1 MSPLCPAVRH
11 PTGSGV
17 ILVGSSE
24 RRRVAA
30 CAAGGVVA
38 GLLVLPV
45 APWPLTVLVGWL
57 TTATF
62 LLVWIWFEIGRLDAL
77 STSRVATREDD
88 SRAAARSALVASS
101 VMSLLAVVAALH
113 RASTA
118 GFGLEAALT
127 AASLAAVVL
136 SWLVVNTVFVLRY
149 AHLYYGGS
157 AAGGVEFPGGHAPCY
172 RDFAYLG
179 FTVGMTF
186 QVSDTAVSDPAIRAT
201 VLRHALLAF
210 LFNVAI
216 IATTI
221 NVVARLV

>member
-1 MSPLCPAVRH
+1 MIWA
-11 PTGSGV
+11 
-17 ILVGSSE
+17 GSSE
-24 RRRVAA
+24 RRRVTA
-30 CAAGGVVA
+30 CAAAGAVATVV
-38 GLLVLPV
+38 LLLV
-45 APWPLTVLVGWL
+45 APWQLALLVGWI
-57 TTATF
+57 TTAVS
-62 LLVWIWFEIGRLDAL
+62 LLLWIWFEIGRLDA
-77 STSRVATREDD
+77 TMTAQVATREDD
-88 SRAAARSALVASS
+88 SRAAARSVLVASS

-118 GFGLEAALT
+118 AFRLQAVLT
-127 AASLAAVVL
+127 ATSLMAVVL

-149 AHLYYGGS
+149 AHLYYRGPET
-157 AAGGVEFPGGHAPCY
+157 GGVDFPGPRAPCY

-186 QVSDTAVSDPAIRAT
+186 QVSDTSITDPGIRAT
-201 VLRHALLAF
+201 VLRHSLLAF

>member
-1 MSPLCPAVRH
+1 VNFS
-11 PTGSGV
+11 
-17 ILVGSSE
+17 GSSE

-30 CAAGGVVA
+30 CVAVGSVTA
-38 GLLVLPV
+38 GLF
-45 APWPLTVLVGWL
+45 ALTVPWQLGVLIGWVA
-57 TTATF
+57 TAAL
-62 LLVWIWFEIGRLDAL
+62 LLVWVWLEIGRLDAL
-77 STSRVATREDD
+77 RTAQVATREDD
-88 SRAAARSALVASS
+88 SRAAARSVLVASS
-101 VMSLLAVVAALH
+101 VMSLIAVVAALH

-118 GFGLEAALT
+118 TFRLELVLT
-127 AASLAAVVL
+127 AASLIAVVL

-157 AAGGVEFPGGHAPCY
+157 KAGGVEFPGGQAPCY

-186 QVSDTAVSDPAIRAT
+186 QVSDTTVSDPTIRAT

-221 NVVARLV
+221 NVIARLV